1 MSGLSSERGITRT
14 LWAVA
19 IALLVFVCAWP
30 ALGGL
35 MAVNDDIKFVRVP
48 QHSEPLSKQVATA
61 WRESPSFRPL
71 ELAVAASCDE
81 RTLRAPLAAPVQA
94 TGLVVLAFAIA
105 ALARIALP
113 GQPWVA
119 PIALAWVALS
129 PATTCAA
136 WQIDAGSQT
145 WSAALGAWA
154 LVLAWRAFESAR
166 AGRTP
171 WLALGLLTLVFALG
185 VNIKETFYGW
195 SAGVGLALIGACGW
209 LLVRDRAAALRL
221 SVTVLPVV
229 ALPIAHLGLRWLTG
243 SMSRSLELKQEN
255 RYQLELGMNLVTNA
269 AQSVAGAFG
278 TGPFYLLA
286 DDKANA
292 LLRLLPMVAW
302 LAELALLVTALEFV
316 VLRPARERRLR
327 WAPIATMLG
336 AGLVSLAVT
345 FPMGSV
351 SELYGFGANVAVGVL
366 LAVAV
371 TALWRMPPEE
381 DRSITRGVAGTCAA
395 LLLSVGVYGL
405 VGRAHHF
412 HRVWTCTRMANEQIL
427 QFMAKRPPAPRFDQA
442 PLSAIYFPACCR
454 GERSYSSYIMPVA
467 QAIDIINTVEWMKR
481 VDPKH
486 PTTFSIDQDARN
498 PTPYE
503 MVVDCASMPPD
514 SHW

>member
-1 MSGLSSERGITRT
+1 MP
-14 LWAVA
+14 WA
-19 IALLVFVCAWP
+19 IALALLAFLCAWP
-30 ALGGL
+30 LVGGL

-48 QHSEPLSKQVATA
+48 QHADPLARQVSAA

-81 RTLRAPLAAPVQA
+81 RTLRAPLAVPVQA
-94 TGLVVLAFAIA
+94 AGLVVLALAVT
-105 ALARIALP
+105 ALGRIALP

-119 PIALAWVALS
+119 PIALVWVALS

-154 LVLAWRAFESAR
+154 LVLAWRAFEASR
-166 AGRTP
+166 AGRMP
-171 WLALGLLTLVFALG
+171 WLAFALLALVFAAG

-195 SAGVGLALIGACGW
+195 SAGIGLALMGACGW
-209 LLVRDRAAALRL
+209 LWVRERAAAARL
-221 SVTVLPVV
+221 SITLLPVV

-255 RYQLELGMNLVTNA
+255 RYQIEIGMNLVTNA

-286 DDKANA
+286 DEKANVP
-292 LLRLLPMVAW
+292 LRLLPVVAW
-302 LAELALLVTALEFV
+302 VAELTLLVTALEFV

-327 WAPIATMLG
+327 WVPTAMLLG
-336 AGLVSLAVT
+336 AGLVSLGVT

-366 LAVAV
+366 VAVAG
-371 TALWRMPPEE
+371 TALWCVAAEE
-381 DRSITRGVAGTCAA
+381 DRSITRGVAGTCGA
-395 LLLSVGVYGL
+395 LLLAVGLYGL

-412 HRVWTCTRMANEQIL
+412 QRIWTCTRMANDQIL
-427 QFMAKRPPAPRFDQA
+427 EFMAKRPPAPKFDQA

-481 VDPKH
+481 IEPKH
-486 PTTFSIDQDARN
+486 PTTFSVDQDARN

-503 MVVDCASMPPD
+503 LVIDCASMPPD